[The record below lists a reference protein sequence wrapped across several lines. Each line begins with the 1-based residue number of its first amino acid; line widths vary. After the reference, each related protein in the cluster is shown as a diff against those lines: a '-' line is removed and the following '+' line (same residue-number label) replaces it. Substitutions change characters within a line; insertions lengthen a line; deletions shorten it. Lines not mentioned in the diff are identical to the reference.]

1 VVNDIYIC
9 IYILRAL
16 GGVDLIAVGPDFFDF
31 SVWSPGVY

>member
-1 VVNDIYIC
+1 MIYIY
-9 IYILRAL
+9 IYIFYRAL